1 MDERERRIGL
11 NEAVFRA
18 ANERIQELNQ
28 TFATIT
34 DNLVLVCECG
44 HAKCVEKISMSPTA
58 YEELRAESV
67 HFAIVPG
74 HEIPDVEQVVAQREG
89 YDVVRKHDGV
99 AGQVAEATDPREGG
113 LAPSELNVASP
124 PPAAS

>member
-11 NEAVFRA
+11 NEAVFRE

-34 DNLVLVCECG
+34 DKLVLVCECG
-44 HAKCVEKISMSPTA
+44 HVKCVEQISMSPTA

-99 AGQVAEATDPREGG
+99 ARQVAEATDSRDGG
-113 LAPSELNVASP
+113 LALS
-124 PPAAS
+124 